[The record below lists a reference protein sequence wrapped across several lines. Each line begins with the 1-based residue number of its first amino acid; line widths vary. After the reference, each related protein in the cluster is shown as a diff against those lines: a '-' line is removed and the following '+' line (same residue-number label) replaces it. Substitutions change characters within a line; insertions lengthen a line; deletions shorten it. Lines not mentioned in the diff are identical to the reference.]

1 MTSTDQGHQVPIRV
15 GIIGA
20 GLRGAAYFRN
30 IPANLADAV
39 RLVAIADPS
48 ADKRAA
54 FAQMFATGSTPTGYD
69 DGLDLLQSEQ
79 LDAVVVASPNYQHL
93 PVRDRGDVAIVAAHA
108 GEAGT
113 ESAQV

>member
-1 MTSTDQGHQVPIRV
+1 MEELLFVTSTDHSHQVPIRV

-30 IPANLADAV
+30 IPTDLADAV

-54 FAQMFATGSTPTGYD
+54 FAEMFAAEGALPTGYE
-69 DGLDLLQSEQ
+69 DGVELLENEQ
-79 LDAVVVASPNYQHL
+79 LDAGVGASPDYQHGRHAKGATSSRR
-93 PVRDRGDVAIVAAHA
+93 PVR
-108 GEAGT
+108 
-113 ESAQV
+113 